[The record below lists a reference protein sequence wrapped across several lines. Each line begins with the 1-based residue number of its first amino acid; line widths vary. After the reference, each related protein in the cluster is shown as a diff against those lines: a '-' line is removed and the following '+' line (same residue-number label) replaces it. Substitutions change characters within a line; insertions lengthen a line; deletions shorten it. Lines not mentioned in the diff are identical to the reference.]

1 MAALRGEDTLS
12 VAVIGQN
19 DRHKSYVCWVGGEQ
33 KMEAT
38 VIYTDSNTYTV
49 PNTARIRKQS
59 RIYGKLSIR
68 ASKTFIQKVKK
79 R

>member
-1 MAALRGEDTLS
+1 
-12 VAVIGQN
+12 
-19 DRHKSYVCWVGGEQ
+19 
-33 KMEAT
+33 MEAT

-68 ASKTFIQKVKK
+68 ASKTFIQKVKNVSMI
-79 R
+79 